1 MGSLEENSKKILI
14 AHHEGKIPLFGP
26 ITEAV
31 DLTDREVIDAC
42 KHIEENNYWKL
53 VGGTPKS
60 GPRYK
65 ITEEGLKYAG
75 INK

>member
-1 MGSLEENSKKILI
+1 MSNLEKNAKKILI
-14 AHHEGKIPLFGP
+14 AFHKGKIPIFGP
-26 ITEAV
+26 ITKAV
-31 DLTDREVIDAC
+31 NLTDREVIDAT
-42 KHIEENNYWKL
+42 EYLDENNYWEI

-75 INK
+75 IEK